1 MRLFLCYFGNGIEG
15 TNGYLCWPACGYF
28 CAPAAMALSAQM
40 VASAGPSDNSS
51 LNDLLAHTRKPQCV
65 SSTRHGGAST
75 RRVVTFLCSCG
86 NSIERSNG
94 YLCWPVRC
102 GCLELTHSSD
112 SVSKS
117 TAASLACAY
126 LDIESTKDASLCVR
140 GDRVPSKPLRLSI
153 EDSADVRLEGFLVA
167 DSPVCPVTPRF
178 VACGVLYSVSNWHGC
193 LAHTRSSDSC

>member
-1 MRLFLCYFGNGIEG
+1 
-15 TNGYLCWPACGYF
+15 
-28 CAPAAMALSAQM
+28 MALSAQM

-51 LNDLLAHTRKPQCV
+51 LNGLLAHTRKPQCV

-86 NSIERSNG
+86 NSIEHSNG

-112 SVSKS
+112 SVFKS

-126 LDIESTKDASLCVR
+126 LLLCSCGNDSESTKDASLCVR